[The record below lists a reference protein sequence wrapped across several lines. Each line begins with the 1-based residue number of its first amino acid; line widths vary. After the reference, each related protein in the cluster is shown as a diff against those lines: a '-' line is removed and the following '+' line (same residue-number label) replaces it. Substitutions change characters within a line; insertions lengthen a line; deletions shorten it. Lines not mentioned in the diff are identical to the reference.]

1 MSTIVDLRGK
11 HLLKLADLSPEE
23 ITYLIELAA
32 ELKAAKKEGRE
43 EQKLAGKEIALIFEK
58 DSTRTRC
65 AFEVAAY
72 DQGAHVTFIG
82 PSGSHM
88 GHKETVKDTARVLGR
103 MYDAIEYRGFGQEIV
118 EELAEHAGVPVYNGL
133 TDEWHPT
140 QVLADFLTF
149 KEHIPKPLNEVV
161 FCYLGDARF
170 NMANSYLVDGA
181 KLGMDVRI
189 ASPKSLWPRD
199 EITELANSIAE
210 ETGAKITITDDVG
223 EAVRGADVLLTDV
236 WVSMGEAD
244 EVWGERIELLR
255 PYQVNA
261 ETMAATGNRDTKF
274 MHCLPA
280 FHNTDTEVGQ
290 EIFEKFGMDCLEV
303 TEEVFE
309 SPSSL
314 VFDESENRLHTIKAV
329 LVATLGD

>member
-1 MSTIVDLRGK
+1 MSTVIHLRGRSF
-11 HLLKLADLSPEE
+11 LTLAEFTKEE
-23 ITYLIELAA
+23 IVYLLDLAA
-32 ELKAAKKEGRE
+32 ELKAAKREGRE
-43 EQKLAGKEIALIFEK
+43 DRALVGKEIALIFEK

-103 MYDAIEYRGFGQEIV
+103 MYDAIEYRGFGENV
-118 EELAEHAGVPVYNGL
+118 AEELARWAGVPVYNGL

-140 QVLADFLTF
+140 QILADFLTMR
-149 KEHIPKPLNEVV
+149 EHIAKPLEEVS

-170 NMANSYLVDGA
+170 NMADTYLIGGA
-181 KLGMDVRI
+181 KIGMDVRI
-189 ASPKSLWPRD
+189 AAPAELQPSEQFAGLAN
-199 EITELANSIAE
+199 ELAVES
-210 ETGAKITITDDVG
+210 GAHIMITDDVA
-223 EAVRGADVLLTDV
+223 EAVRGCDVLLTDV
-236 WVSMGEAD
+236 WVSMGEPD
-244 EVWGERIELLR
+244 DVWAQRIDLLL

-261 ETMAATGNRDTKF
+261 KAMAATGNPDVKF

-280 FHNTDTEVGQ
+280 FHNTDTEVGKQ
-290 EIFEKFGMDCLEV
+290 IFEKFGLEALEV

-309 SPSSL
+309 SPASL
-314 VFDESENRLHTIKAV
+314 VWDEAENRMHTIKAV
-329 LVATLGD
+329 MVATLGG